1 MYNLIQKLFE
11 TFCHI
16 TSLGEGSKYYFGSFR
31 FQNSFERMTSQPI
44 TNSKVEKFN
53 TEIPNSDK
61 PLISPNS
68 ITPESNIRIMRKKG
82 NTKKLKKLLIVRQ
95 ILLVSIPE
103 NVWRTVCRTWIL
115 MLRCKGLK

>member
-1 MYNLIQKLFE
+1 
-11 TFCHI
+11 
-16 TSLGEGSKYYFGSFR
+16 
-31 FQNSFERMTSQPI
+31 MTSQPI

-68 ITPESNIRIMRKKG
+68 ITPESKIRVMRKKG
-82 NTKKLKKLLIVRQ
+82 NTTKLKKLLIVRQ

-115 MLRCKGLK
+115 MLGCKGLK

>member
-1 MYNLIQKLFE
+1 
-11 TFCHI
+11 
-16 TSLGEGSKYYFGSFR
+16 
-31 FQNSFERMTSQPI
+31 MTSQPI
-44 TNSKVEKFN
+44 TNSKVKKFN
-53 TEIPNSDK
+53 TVIPNSDK

-95 ILLVSIPE
+95 ILLVSTPE

-115 MLRCKGLK
+115 MLGCKGLK